1 MILSFKDE
9 DDDVEEEDDDVE
21 VWLFSINLT
30 FFVNFLMSIFFKG

>member
-30 FFVNFLMSIFFKG
+30 FFVTFLNVHFL

>member
-21 VWLFSINLT
+21 VWLMSINWT
-30 FFVNFLMSIFFKG
+30 FL